1 VITGSAISYTATD
14 QEVTMP
20 LAKETQGGGRWATAA
35 RRARLMTTCVAGLL
49 ATMLTA
55 CQASTTTDQSSQ
67 PKPSGKV
74 GEVLTVAHS
83 VSPQTLDPAKTVQN
97 DAWFQAPAY
106 APLIVRRSDGSLQP
120 GLAASW
126 QYVSSDNT
134 ALELKLRPGVKFSDG
149 STLTAQTVVDHLRY
163 VLRSGGQLAPLFAGN
178 QFSATGPLTVLI
190 RTPKPN
196 PDLPTLL
203 TQDDVVGGVISP
215 TGLKNTAKLG
225 TQTFGAGPYML
236 DPAQTVAGDH
246 YTYVQNPDY
255 YDKASVHWKKLVI
268 RVITNP
274 QAALNAM
281 KTGQVDVAV
290 GDSTTLAAAKQAG
303 LTVTMT
309 PLLWTGVTLA
319 DRNGKMSKPL
329 ADVRVR
335 QALNYGTDRQAITS
349 ALFPDHGQPTHQLT
363 VPGGYGYDA
372 SLNSTYP
379 YDVAKARRLLS
390 EAGYPNGFA
399 LKIVTAEYQ
408 SMNLVA
414 QALAQQWN
422 KIGVKLQ
429 ITDYANSNQ
438 YFSEAFVP
446 RFPAFMTIFGQ
457 QPIWTEGPSLFLPS
471 ALFNPFHT
479 VDPKLQALYDQAAKA
494 SGPDKRKLDQQVEA
508 YLVHQAWFVPV
519 VTTGLPFYA
528 RKSITGTSVSTK
540 APLVSLYEV
549 QEAA

>member
-1 VITGSAISYTATD
+1 MTA
-14 QEVTMP
+14 
-20 LAKETQGGGRWATAA
+20 
-35 RRARLMTTCVAGLL
+35 CVAAGLL
-49 ATMLTA
+49 AATLTA
-55 CQASTTTDQSSQ
+55 CQASTTTEESSQ

-106 APLIVRRSDGSLQP
+106 QPLIVRRSDGSLQP
-120 GLAASW
+120 GLATSW

-134 ALELKLRPGVKFSDG
+134 ALELRLRPGVKFSDG
-149 STLTAQTVVDHLRY
+149 STLTAQTVVDHFEY
-163 VLRSGGQLAPLFAGN
+163 VLKSGGQFAPLFAGD
-178 QFSATGPLTVLI
+178 QFTATGPLTVLI
-190 RTPKPN
+190 KTPKPN

-215 TGLKNTAKLG
+215 TGLKNPAKLG
-225 TQTFGAGPYML
+225 TQTFGAGPYTL
-236 DPAQTVAGDH
+236 DPGQTVPGDH
-246 YTYVQNPDY
+246 YTYLQNPNY

-281 KTGQVDVAV
+281 KTGQVDFAV

-303 LTVTMT
+303 LTVSMT

-335 QALNYGTDRQAITS
+335 QALNYGTDRRAITS
-349 ALFPDHGQPTHQLT
+349 ALFPDHGEPTHQLT

-379 YDVAKARRLLS
+379 YDVTKARRLLS
-390 EAGYPNGFA
+390 DAGYPNGFT
-399 LKIVTAEYQ
+399 LKVVTAEYQ

-414 QALAQQWN
+414 QALAQQWKN
-422 KIGVKLQ
+422 IGVTLQ

-438 YFSEAFVP
+438 YFSEAFAP
-446 RFPAFMTIFGQ
+446 KFPAFMTIFGQ

-479 VDPKLQALYDQAAKA
+479 ADPKLQSLYDQAAKA
-494 SGPDKRKLDQQVEA
+494 PEADKQKLDQQVEA

-528 RKSITGTSVSTK
+528 RKNVTGTGVSPK
-540 APLVSLYEV
+540 APLASLYEV
-549 QEAA
+549 QAAA